1 MVTRVRLRRDVSG
14 KTPLPPPRPRIRLR
28 SALVLA
34 FFLSVAVMAMGPS
47 AGAGVIDQSQ
57 PVVINTVV
65 DVWDSDFAAQTFTN
79 GITGG
84 LDQVDLAV
92 ARSATAPA
100 PPTFIVEIWR
110 LSGGLPIGPP
120 LGSPALASASV
131 AATSLPLRGPFPP
144 GFLSVKFVPP
154 APVTAGV
161 QYAIVLPELQCFV
174 GTHDCFGWYV
184 GPPGDPYQPGSG
196 FTDRSAGRLMT
207 WTPLSVLG
215 STDFAFKTY
224 VAPRPTSK
232 KQCKKGGWRRFT
244 NPSFKNQGQ
253 CVKFVNQQRAK
264 AGKRKGDEEKGNGKK
279 TKGKKK

>member
-1 MVTRVRLRRDVSG
+1 MATRVLLRRDTCGERPS
-14 KTPLPPPRPRIRLR
+14 PLPRPRMHRRAAVVFAFLL
-28 SALVLA
+28 SA
-34 FFLSVAVMAMGPS
+34 AVMMAMVPS
-47 AGAGVIDQSQ
+47 AGAGVLDQSQ
-57 PVVINTVV
+57 PAVINTVV

-161 QYAIVLPELQCFV
+161 QYAIVLPELQCSV
-174 GTHDCFGWYV
+174 GTNDCFGWYV
-184 GPPGDPYQPGSG
+184 GPPGDPYPAGSG

-224 VAPRPTSK
+224 VATQPTRK
-232 KQCKKGGWRRFT
+232 GQCKKGGWRRFT

-253 CVKFVNQQRAK
+253 CVKFVNHH
-264 AGKRKGDEEKGNGKK
+264 NGKGGK
-279 TKGKKK
+279 GKDSEKSRGKKSGKKK